1 MAIYK
6 DVEPLIENLK
16 LMAKYQIGERQQG
29 ILGAIESIKLH
40 PTAHVVEVKHGQWE
54 LKSEIRRFLEEVDE
68 DFYVECP
75 FCHRVYYVPF
85 EFEDEKML
93 EYAKKNYPY
102 CNCGAKM
109 DGQKWTEG
117 AIYNVLEV

>member
-1 MAIYK
+1 MAYVELEKARELLFKLRNECIDFGVKEDTVRGVLYSINELAK
-6 DVEPLIENLK
+6 LPTADVE
-16 LMAKYQIGERQQG
+16 
-29 ILGAIESIKLH
+29 
-40 PTAHVVEVKHGQWE
+40 EVKHGEWE
-54 LKSEIRRFLEEVDE
+54 LKSEIRRYLEEIDE

-75 FCHRVYYVPF
+75 FCNRVYYVPF

-109 DGQKWTEG
+109 DGGKVE
-117 AIYNVLEV
+117 

>member
-1 MAIYK
+1 MARYI
-6 DVEPLIENLK
+6 DADELIEEIKPLK
-16 LMAKYQIGERQQG
+16 ISLGGKDIFADIAK
-29 ILGAIESIKLH
+29 ESVLKIIDEQ
-40 PTAHVVEVKHGQWE
+40 PTADVVEVKHGEWQ
-54 LKSEIRRFLEEVDE
+54 LKSEIRRFLEEIDE
-68 DFYVECP
+68 EFYIECP

-109 DGQKWTEG
+109 DGGNAE
-117 AIYNVLEV
+117 